1 MRFGCRCMSV
11 MAAPSPPILLGL
23 DHAAVGVG
31 NPDDLL
37 LDQSQ

>member
-1 MRFGCRCMSV
+1 MSV

-31 NPDDLL
+31 NSENDLL